1 MPKMIISYHVK
12 SFQYLLAVKHLQW
25 RAFFKSAT
33 ILSAIMLALFFTL
46 ILLLCQDELTYYC
59 FTTLC

>member
-33 ILSAIMLALFFTL
+33 ILSAIVSTFFHTDIAALSR
-46 ILLLCQDELTYYC
+46 
-59 FTTLC
+59 